1 MFGKGAIG
9 RHDTQQNDTWY
20 NNTQYDSKN
29 VYTKFV
35 GIVKMLNLALDEL
48 TVAKNVSV
56 KLSLSDFYFS

>member
-9 RHDTQQNDTWY
+9 RHDTQHNDTWY

-29 VYTKFV
+29 GDTKLI

-48 TVAKNVSV
+48 TVAKSVSV
-56 KLSLSDFYFS
+56 KLSL